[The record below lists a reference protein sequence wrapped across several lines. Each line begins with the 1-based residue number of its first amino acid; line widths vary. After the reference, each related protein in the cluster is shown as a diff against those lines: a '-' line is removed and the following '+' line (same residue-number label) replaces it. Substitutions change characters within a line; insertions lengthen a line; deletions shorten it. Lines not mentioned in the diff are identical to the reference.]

1 VPSVVIE
8 TASIVLILFKLVKEV
23 KQQVLATKL
32 VLLIKLAVSP
42 VVNKMLS
49 VKLPVTALLFLV
61 PEIVA
66 DKNLLVLK

>member
-1 VPSVVIE
+1 MPSVVIE
-8 TASIVLILFKLVKEV
+8 TASNVIILFKLVKEV
-23 KQQVLATKL
+23 KQQALAIKL

-49 VKLPVTALLFLV
+49 VKLPVTAILFLV

-66 DKNLLVLK
+66 DKDLLVLK

>member
-1 VPSVVIE
+1 MPSVVIE
-8 TASIVLILFKLVKEV
+8 TASIVLILFRLVKEV
-23 KQQVLATKL
+23 KQHVLATKL

-49 VKLPVTALLFLV
+49 VKLPVIALLFLV

>member
-1 VPSVVIE
+1 MPSVVIE
-8 TASIVLILFKLVKEV
+8 TASNVIILFKLVKEV
-23 KQQVLATKL
+23 KQQVLAIKL

-49 VKLPVTALLFLV
+49 VKLPVTAILFLV

-66 DKNLLVLK
+66 DKDLLVLK

>member
-8 TASIVLILFKLVKEV
+8 TASIVLILFRLVKEV
-23 KQQVLATKL
+23 KQHVLATKL

-49 VKLPVTALLFLV
+49 VKLPVIALLFLV